1 MWQAIAVT
9 SDADLLEVL
18 REHLETPG
26 YAVVEAGSTAD
37 AITLLETS
45 GSCLVILLAHLT
57 RRLRS
62 KARLAPTLT
71 DTSSKRLPAYL
82 LLAANPVTMLAMQEP
97 APPPSVIMVKE
108 PASLEELLTL
118 ISRAEQYLGGNP
130 ALLAAPFHPN
140 PGNLLG
146 ASW

>member
-18 REHLETPG
+18 REQFETPG
-26 YAVVEAGSTAD
+26 YAVVEAGSIAD

-45 GSCLVILLAHLT
+45 GPCLVILLTHLMGSP
-57 RRLRS
+57 RG
-62 KARLAPTLT
+62 KACLAPALT
-71 DTSSKRLPAYL
+71 DPSAKRLPAYL
-82 LLAANPVTMLAMQEP
+82 LLAANPVTLLAMQEP
-97 APPPSVIMVKE
+97 VPPPSVITVME
-108 PASLEELLTL
+108 PASLDELLTL
-118 ISRAEQYLGGNP
+118 MSCAEQYLGSNP
-130 ALLAAPFHPN
+130 ALLSAPLHPN